1 MASFE
6 KRIYLLVGLALIGVV
21 IAVAV
26 VFRSGESAVTTNS
39 PAPVEQVPF
48 ADYVVGTGITETGL
62 GNVSVG
68 TAVAGVVSAIDVRPG
83 DEVEA
88 GAPLFRI
95 DDRDLQAR
103 LGVAKANVRL
113 ARAAL
118 AKPAH
123 RLDYLSHLRQLDK
136 AALSVEALTNAK
148 DDMEAAASAVD
159 TAAATEQQIEVDIAR
174 AVVHAPVA
182 GRVLQV
188 NLRVGE
194 FAPAGEVTKPLVLI
208 GQDQRMYLRVNIDE
222 NDAWRVRP
230 HTQARAFVRGNPRL
244 SIPLRFEYI
253 EPYITP
259 KTSLT
264 GLSTERT
271 DVRVLQ
277 VIYSFER
284 GTLPVYLGQQMDAF
298 IEVPPAPGQPAGGK
312 R

>member
-1 MASFE
+1 MAPFE
-6 KRIYLLVGLALIGVV
+6 KRIYLLAGLALAGAI

-26 VFRSGESAVTTNS
+26 VFRSGDSAVVTTS
-39 PAPVEQVPF
+39 AAPMEQVSF

-68 TAVAGVVSAIDVRPG
+68 TAVPGVVSAIDVRPG

-88 GAPLFRI
+88 GAPLFSI

-123 RLDYLSHLRQLDK
+123 RLDYLTNLQRLDK
-136 AALSVEALTNAK
+136 SALSVEALTNAR
-148 DDMEAAASAVD
+148 DDMEAAASAVE
-159 TAAATEQQIEVDIAR
+159 TAAATERQIEVDIAR
-174 AVVHAPVA
+174 AVAHAPIA
-182 GRVLQV
+182 GRILQV
-188 NLRVGE
+188 NVRVGE
-194 FAPAGEVTKPLVLI
+194 FAPAGEVAKPLVLI
-208 GQDQRMYLRVNIDE
+208 GDDQRMYLRVDIDE

-244 SIPLRFEYI
+244 SIPLHFEYI
-253 EPYITP
+253 EPYVTP

-298 IEVPPAPGQPAGGK
+298 IEVPPAPGQPAGGQ

>member
-1 MASFE
+1 MAPFE
-6 KRIYLLVGLALIGVV
+6 KRIYLLAGLALAGAI

-26 VFRSGESAVTTNS
+26 VFRSGDSAVVTTS
-39 PAPVEQVPF
+39 AAPVEQVPF

-68 TAVAGVVSAIDVRPG
+68 TAVPGVVSAIDVRPG

-103 LGVAKANVRL
+103 LGVAKADVRA

-123 RLDYLSHLRQLDK
+123 RLDYLTHLQRLDK
-136 AALSVEALTNAK
+136 SALSVEALTNAR

-174 AVVHAPVA
+174 AVVHAPIA
-182 GRVLQV
+182 GRILQV
-188 NLRVGE
+188 NVRVGE
-194 FAPAGEVTKPLVLI
+194 FAPAGEVAKPLVLI
-208 GQDQRMYLRVNIDE
+208 GDDKRMYLRVDIDE
-222 NDAWRVRP
+222 NDAWRVHP

-253 EPYITP
+253 EPYVTP

-277 VIYSFER
+277 VIYCFER

-298 IEVPPAPGQPAGGK
+298 IEVPSAPGKPAAGQ

>member
-1 MASFE
+1 MAPFE
-6 KRIYLLVGLALIGVV
+6 KRLYLLAGLALAGVA

-26 VFRSGESAVTTNS
+26 VFRSGDSAVVTTAA
-39 PAPVEQVPF
+39 PAVEKVPF

-62 GNVSVG
+62 GNVSIG
-68 TAVAGVVSAIDVRPG
+68 TAVPGVVSTIDVRPG
-83 DEVEA
+83 DEVKA
-88 GAPLFRI
+88 GAPLFSI

-113 ARAAL
+113 AQAAL

-123 RLDYLSHLRQLDK
+123 RLDYLTRLQHIDK
-136 AALSVEALTNAK
+136 AALSVEVLTNAK
-148 DDMEAAASAVD
+148 DDMEAAASAVE
-159 TAAATEQQIEVDIAR
+159 TASATERQIEVDIGR
-174 AVVHAPVA
+174 AVVHAPIA
-182 GRVLQV
+182 GRILQV
-188 NLRVGE
+188 NVRVGE
-194 FAPAGEVTKPLVLI
+194 FAPAGEVAKPLVLI
-208 GQDQRMYLRVNIDE
+208 GDDRRMYLRVDIDE

-230 HTQARAFVRGNPRL
+230 HTRARAFVRGNPQL

-253 EPYITP
+253 EPYVTP

-298 IEVPPAPGQPAGGK
+298 IEVPAAPGKPAAGQ

>member
-1 MASFE
+1 MAPFE
-6 KRIYLLVGLALIGVV
+6 KRIYLLAGLALAGAI

-26 VFRSGESAVTTNS
+26 VFRSGDSAVVTNS
-39 PAPVEQVPF
+39 AAPVEQVPF

-103 LGVAKANVRL
+103 LGVAKADVRA

-123 RLDYLSHLRQLDK
+123 RLDYLAHLQRLDK
-136 AALSVEALTNAK
+136 GALSVEALTNAR
-148 DDMEAAASAVD
+148 DDMAAAASAVD
-159 TAAATEQQIEVDIAR
+159 TAVATERQIEVDIAR
-174 AVVHAPVA
+174 TVVHAPIA
-182 GRVLQV
+182 GRILQV

-194 FAPAGEVTKPLVLI
+194 FAPTGAVPKPLVLI
-208 GQDQRMYLRVNIDE
+208 GDDKRMYLRVDIDE
-222 NDAWRVRP
+222 NDAWRIRP

-253 EPYITP
+253 EPYVIP

-298 IEVPPAPGQPAGGK
+298 IEVPPTSGKPTSGK